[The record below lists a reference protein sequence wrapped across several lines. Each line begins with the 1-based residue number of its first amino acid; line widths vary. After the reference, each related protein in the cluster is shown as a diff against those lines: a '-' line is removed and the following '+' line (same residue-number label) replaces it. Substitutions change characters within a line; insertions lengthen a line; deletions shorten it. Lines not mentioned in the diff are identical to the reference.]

1 MAANNCTNSHLWIS
15 VEVKKGSSVLLP
27 STVVAINSEDTF
39 GSVLS
44 KVLTPEESEA
54 QVKKV
59 TISSDVGK
67 HHIVPLDAPAQVIKI
82 ASVGH

>member
-1 MAANNCTNSHLWIS
+1 MAANICTNSNLWIS
-15 VEVKKGSSVLLP
+15 VEVKKVSSVLLH
-27 STVVAINSEDTF
+27 STVVAINSDDTF
-39 GSVLS
+39 GSILS

-67 HHIVPLDAPAQVIKI
+67 HHIVPLDAPAQVIKMVI
-82 ASVGH
+82 E